1 MGQDVVRSE
10 PASASDL
17 AIAMQ
22 SVFVGKMS
30 DLGTG
35 PSAAI
40 KDCID
45 VAGQVTMCGSRALAS
60 AEAALSDA
68 DVVTRLKAAKIE
80 LLGRTNMH
88 ELAYGVTGLNSWTG
102 TPVNPQYPHLIPG
115 GSSSGSAVAVAA
127 GLVDFAIGTDTG
139 GSVRV
144 PATCCGIVGFKPS
157 FGRVSREG
165 VHPRESSLDC
175 VGVFARDVA
184 KAEEGMAIICEGW
197 TRVEETGSVPSVGYF
212 TPDGDAQIAKAVR
225 AAASD
230 AFDVADIEIEGFN
243 AASGA
248 GLAIIGRESWNA
260 VGHLTETG
268 LVGRDVHD
276 RLLASSKITNQDLA
290 AAEDVR
296 TRFTAQIDDLLE
308 QFEAIALPAMSY
320 PVPTLLEAADTAAP
334 APITLACRPFNLSG
348 HPAIALPV
356 GEVEGRPVSLQLVG
370 RKGED
375 EALCALAR
383 TIKPHS
389 RGDA

>member
-1 MGQDVVRSE
+1 MTTAPIMAGDPSE
-10 PASASDL
+10 TA
-17 AIAMQ
+17 
-22 SVFVGKMS
+22 VFTRRFAAAGGK
-30 DLGTG
+30 LKV
-35 PSAAI
+35 AV
-40 KDCID
+40 KDCLD
-45 VAGQVTMCGSRALAS
+45 QAGEVTTSGSRALAGS
-60 AEAALSDA
+60 PAALEDA
-68 DVVTRLKAAKIE
+68 EVVARLKRAGCAIA
-80 LLGRTNMH
+80 GRANMH
-88 ELAYGVTGLNSWTG
+88 ELAYGVTGLNAWTG
-102 TPVNPQYPHLIPG
+102 TPTNPLYPQLVPG

-144 PATCCGIVGFKPS
+144 PAACCGIVGLKPT

-197 TRVEETGSVPSVGYF
+197 TRVEETVSVPSVAYF
-212 TPDGDAQIAKAVR
+212 APDGDVQIARTVR

-230 AFDVADIEIEGFN
+230 AFDIADIEIEGFN

-248 GLAIIGRESWNA
+248 GLSIIGRESWNA

-268 LVGRDVHD
+268 LVGRDVHE
-276 RLLASSKITNQDLA
+276 RLLASSKITDQDLA

-308 QFEAIALPAMSY
+308 QFDAIALPAMSY